1 MQLNASYVKYNLLQ
15 RPFLLAQLEMDEPI
29 TRTKN
34 NTNPARIIRII
45 YYSRYTNTLLQDNF
59 ICTKHEKAIN
69 FSNTAYH
76 ILATRW
82 HGRALITGSIMHAE
96 GWDGCHHFEGSLC
109 LRMGARPYG
118 IAVPIRC
125 HVTNSYQDFDL
136 SLDLSYLVDW

>member
-34 NTNPARIIRII
+34 NTQNNLF
-45 YYSRYTNTLLQDNF
+45 YSRYTNTLLQDNF
-59 ICTKHEKAIN
+59 ICTKHETAIN

-76 ILATRW
+76 ILAISVI
-82 HGRALITGSIMHAE
+82 LITGSIMQAE

-118 IAVPIRC
+118 VAVPIRC
-125 HVTNSYQDFDL
+125 HVTNSYHDFDL
-136 SLDLSYLVDW
+136 SLDLS